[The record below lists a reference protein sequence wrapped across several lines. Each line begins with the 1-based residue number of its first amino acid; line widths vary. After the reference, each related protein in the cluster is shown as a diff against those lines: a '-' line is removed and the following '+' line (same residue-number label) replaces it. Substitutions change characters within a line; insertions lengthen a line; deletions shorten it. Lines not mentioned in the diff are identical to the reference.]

1 MSLDDLMGNSN
12 PKPKKE
18 VKKVVQKITQE
29 EDKPKQFSVYAKES
43 TIQLMDE
50 LQWLKD
56 RVIDLKHTTREDILL
71 EALNLLAD
79 KVGYDKLKKK
89 YSKQLEGAKPK
100 RGRV

>member
-1 MSLDDLMGNSN
+1 
-12 PKPKKE
+12 
-18 VKKVVQKITQE
+18 
-29 EDKPKQFSVYAKES
+29 
-43 TIQLMDE
+43 MDE